1 MGAVSVASVVAS
13 IISAFGS
20 GMEILH
26 RLGVGKHKKSRC
38 RARPPQ
44 PWEEAEWESVQESLQ
59 SRPLQIKHEY
69 DQSVGRFGRR
79 FEVGDSTAHS
89 SLAQTLLVLNT
100 GLIKL
105 INHALSDNQSKE
117 NVMSSNKALFSLS
130 EAAASDTMAALEQ
143 LRTRLSVMAP
153 RRPLVRIPLQN
164 HQAEEEEEG
173 QNRIGR
179 HDRHHQTHQE
189 SSLSLSLPEKRPQQ
203 QQQSRASTALLVRG
217 GWVRSKNGG
226 TSSVVLPS
234 APAAV
239 RKGAKRARKTDQN
252 QDSTTSSQSKSSS
265 GSTATMRTRTR
276 TQTRTPVFPQLEPG
290 RHAGNQTGNE
300 TSRCVSPD
308 RVRRHRQESLKH
320 DALAVLDHDGDS
332 KPQRQPS
339 MLIVPSDFF
348 ELQVVSA
355 VQVHPEQS
363 CGRRRDPPPPR
374 PPKIPLDSK
383 PPPPPPPPPRRA
395 FIDGGRRAP
404 RPTSTM
410 TFMTASTK
418 IGEIPESRWQGQG
431 KILPISA
438 EGHADNN
445 KTWVP
450 ADTLPPPLEPLGN
463 GAKTTKKSCFKFWRR
478 DGKG

>member
-20 GMEILH
+20 GMEVFH
-26 RLGVGKHKKSRC
+26 RLGVGTKKSRC

-44 PWEEAEWESVQESLQ
+44 PWEEAEWDSEWVQESLQ

-69 DQSVGRFGRR
+69 DLSVGRFGRH

-105 INHALSDNQSKE
+105 INHALSDNQSQGT
-117 NVMSSNKALFSLS
+117 VMSSNKALFSLS

-143 LRTRLSVMAP
+143 LRTRLSLTAP
-153 RRPLVRIPLQN
+153 RPLGRIPRGEK
-164 HQAEEEEEG
+164 EEES
-173 QNRIGR
+173 QDRIGR
-179 HDRHHQTHQE
+179 HCHRGHHKTQTHQE
-189 SSLSLSLPEKRPQQ
+189 SSLSLSLTEERPQQ
-203 QQQSRASTALLVRG
+203 HSGSRASTPLLVRG

-226 TSSVVLPS
+226 TSSVVVPS
-234 APAAV
+234 AAAAV
-239 RKGAKRARKTDQN
+239 RKAKRARKTDQD

-265 GSTATMRTRTR
+265 GSTATTRTRTR
-276 TQTRTPVFPQLEPG
+276 TRTLVSTQTEPG
-290 RHAGNQTGNE
+290 RHAGNPTDSE
-300 TSRCVSPD
+300 TSASVSPD
-308 RVRRHRQESLKH
+308 RVRRHRQESPKH
-320 DALAVLDHDGDS
+320 DALAVLDHARDS

-348 ELQVVSA
+348 DV
-355 VQVHPEQS
+355 VQVPPEQS
-363 CGRRRDPPPPR
+363 YGRRRLDPPPPR

-418 IGEIPESRWQGQG
+418 IGEIPESRRHGQWQGQ
-431 KILPISA
+431 ILPNSV
-438 EGHADNN
+438 EGLADTN
-445 KTWVP
+445 KTWGP
-450 ADTLPPPLEPLGN
+450 AYTVPPPLEPLGNN

>member
-1 MGAVSVASVVAS
+1 
-13 IISAFGS
+13 
-20 GMEILH
+20 
-26 RLGVGKHKKSRC
+26 
-38 RARPPQ
+38 
-44 PWEEAEWESVQESLQ
+44 
-59 SRPLQIKHEY
+59 
-69 DQSVGRFGRR
+69 
-79 FEVGDSTAHS
+79 
-89 SLAQTLLVLNT
+89 
-100 GLIKL
+100 
-105 INHALSDNQSKE
+105 
-117 NVMSSNKALFSLS
+117 
-130 EAAASDTMAALEQ
+130 MAALEQ

-164 HQAEEEEEG
+164 HQAEGGEEG

-179 HDRHHQTHQE
+179 HSHDRHHQTHQE

-203 QQQSRASTALLVRG
+203 QQQSRASTPLLVRG

-226 TSSVVLPS
+226 TSSVVVPS
-234 APAAV
+234 AAAAAV
-239 RKGAKRARKTDQN
+239 RRAKRARKTDQN
-252 QDSTTSSQSKSSS
+252 QDSTTSSQSKSSFG
-265 GSTATMRTRTR
+265 GSTAATG
-276 TQTRTPVFPQLEPG
+276 TQTRTSASPQPG
-290 RHAGNQTGNE
+290 RHAGNPTGSE
-300 TSRCVSPD
+300 TSASVSPGW
-308 RVRRHRQESLKH
+308 VRRHRQESLKH
-320 DALAVLDHDGDS
+320 DALAVLDHAGDS

-445 KTWVP
+445 KTWVL